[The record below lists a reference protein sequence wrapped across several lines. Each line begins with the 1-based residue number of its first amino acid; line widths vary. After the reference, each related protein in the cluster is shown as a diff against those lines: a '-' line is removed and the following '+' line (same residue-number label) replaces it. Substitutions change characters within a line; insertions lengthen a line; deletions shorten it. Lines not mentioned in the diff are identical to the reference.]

1 MRVKKEMQQST
12 ELLIATLAQTSP
24 GKEATAL
31 ARVRTIIDTLRSAPG
46 LTTTHFYRGQGD
58 TALFFILTTWEDEE
72 SWLKAQERHNP
83 KHLLL
88 NSRELLATPPEQWV
102 LSYVWGFRRPI
113 AASTL
118 ASAHL
123 VAVSTPHVEQ
133 TRQNWVQELRHPD
146 VQALLT
152 FGFLAQGISDTPTA
166 IRIARPGFAL
176 NGREIFKQTGSL
188 LMSFYSWSTEIERNA
203 FYTNQHV
210 QQLKPIEEKALKTR
224 IIPLETL

>member
-1 MRVKKEMQQST
+1 VKRILQQST
-12 ELLIATLAQTSP
+12 ELLIATLAQTLP

-31 ARVRTIIDTLRSAPG
+31 ARVQTIIDTLRSAPG
-46 LTTTHFYRGQGD
+46 LTTTHFYRGHGD

-102 LSYVWGFRRPI
+102 LSYIWGFRRPI
-113 AASTL
+113 AAPTL

-123 VAVSTPHVEQ
+123 VAVTTPHIEQ
-133 TRQNWVQELRHPD
+133 ARQNWLQELRHPD

-166 IRIARPGFAL
+166 TRIARPGFAL
-176 NGREIFKQTGSL
+176 NGREIFKQAGSL

-203 FYTNQHV
+203 FYASPRV
-210 QQLKPIEEKALKTR
+210 QQLKPIEEKAIKTR